1 MLWICLTGSA
11 PLDIA
16 IGVLAAAVATWASI
30 LLWPAGG
37 GFSYAN
43 LPRYAL
49 RFLWQSIGAGVEVA
63 KYAFSPSID
72 LKPGFATYRT
82 SVLPG
87 MGRDALCT
95 VMSLQP
101 GKLPVETAADG
112 TMLIHCLNVRQAVA
126 SEFSDDEAAF
136 LKVLNSEPS
145 RG

>member
-1 MLWICLTGSA
+1 
-11 PLDIA
+11 
-16 IGVLAAAVATWASI
+16 
-30 LLWPAGG
+30 
-37 GFSYAN
+37 
-43 LPRYAL
+43 
-49 RFLWQSIGAGVEVA
+49 
-63 KYAFSPSID
+63 
-72 LKPGFATYRT
+72 
-82 SVLPG
+82 